1 MVFQNTALSAVINA
15 AGWRVWSESDPRT
28 EGVHFGEY
36 NNSGAGAS
44 TSRASFAKILN
55 DPVDITTILGN
66 YYTGKGYYDAAY
78 M

>member
-15 AGWRVWSESDPRT
+15 DGWRVWSDSDPRT
-28 EGVHFGEY
+28 QGVLFGEY

-44 TSRASFAKILN
+44 TSRVNFAKIL
-55 DPVDITTILGN
+55 DAPIDIVTILGSD
-66 YYTGKGYYDAAY
+66 YTGAGYYDAAY